1 MLTHFI
7 KAEALGLFREQA
19 FQAFGA
25 GEVNFETVR
34 HEYSR
39 ALGYLTDEATHRPAM
54 FARTPFQQAS
64 EWPLPAHNC
73 ATQRP
78 GRLTDQHFAR
88 GKDSLDH
95 QAVLKIRAMQGPM

>member
-1 MLTHFI
+1 
-7 KAEALGLFREQA
+7 
-19 FQAFGA
+19 
-25 GEVNFETVR
+25 
-34 HEYSR
+34 
-39 ALGYLTDEATHRPAM
+39 M

-64 EWPLPAHNC
+64 EWPLPARNC
-73 ATQRP
+73 AAQRP